1 MKSHHRTESSTPKN
15 IETLSHDGRGI
26 ARVDGKTIF
35 VVGALPGETV
45 ESSTYKRHKKFD
57 EAMCDKVLAPLTDE
71 ILGSSE
77 RAKPQCPHFYGIPTN
92 LADESSRTKSICGGC
107 SLQHLNI
114 QTQRHHKE
122 AVLLEQLKHFGHVEP
137 QKISS
142 PLTDNVSWGY
152 RHRARLSV
160 RWSDKKNTL
169 YVGFR
174 ERMYPRRI
182 TDMQT
187 CEILLPAVGKKIVE
201 LRLLIESLEAKQHIP
216 QIEVAAG
223 SEACALIIRHQVP
236 LCEHDREKL
245 VDFGQK
251 NNFWILLQ
259 AGSIDKLEWLLP
271 IEPAPLFY
279 RLHEENLTFFFQPAH
294 FTQVNP
300 GLNQEL
306 VKQAVQ
312 LLNPQP
318 HETILDLFCGLGNFS
333 LPLAKRAKHVVGVEG
348 SEMMVKQAQLNAD
361 ANYLTNTNF
370 YAADLS
376 NVSFREMSW
385 AQHTYDKILLDP
397 ARTGALEIVHSIEQW
412 NSNTIV
418 YVSCNPATL
427 ARDADILV
435 NQKGYILQ
443 EAGIADMFP
452 HTSHVES
459 IALFVKR

>member
-1 MKSHHRTESSTPKN
+1 MKSTKEPDISQTKI

-26 ARVDGKTIF
+26 ARIEGKTIF

-45 ESSTYKRHKKFD
+45 ESSTYKRHKKYD
-57 EAMCDKVLAPLTDE
+57 EAMCDKVVIAAQ
-71 ILGSSE
+71 E
-77 RAKPQCPHFYGIPTN
+77 RVSPQCVYFYGISTN
-92 LADESSRTKSICGGC
+92 ISTNTEEESSRTKSICGGC

-114 QTQRHHKE
+114 QSQRKHKE
-122 AVLLEQLKHFGHVEP
+122 GVLLEQLKHFGHVTPE
-137 QKISS
+137 KIAQ
-142 PLTDNVSWGY
+142 PLADASSWGY

-160 RWSDKKNTL
+160 RWSDKKSIL

-182 TDMQT
+182 TDMNS
-187 CEILLPAVGKKIVE
+187 CEILIPTVGKKIRD
-201 LRLLIESLEAKQHIP
+201 LRILIESLDARTHIP

-223 SEACALIIRHQVP
+223 DEASVLIFRHQIE
-236 LCEHDREKL
+236 LSEQDRKKL
-245 VDFGQK
+245 FDFGQK
-251 NNFWILLQ
+251 NSFWILLQ
-259 AGSIDKLEWLLP
+259 AGNINNLEWLLP
-271 IEPAPLFY
+271 SEPAPLFY
-279 RLHEENLTFFFQPAH
+279 RLHEENLTFFFHPAH

-300 GLNQEL
+300 GLNQKL
-306 VKQAVQ
+306 VQQAIQ

-318 HETILDLFCGLGNFS
+318 TETVLDLFCGLGNFS

-348 SEMMVKQAQLNAD
+348 SEMMVKQAEFNAE
-361 ANYLTNTNF
+361 ANHLTNTSF
-370 YAADLS
+370 FAADLS
-376 NVSFREMSW
+376 NITFREMPW
-385 AQHTYDKILLDP
+385 AQKHYDKILLDP

-412 NSNTIV
+412 NPNIIV

-435 NQKGYILQ
+435 NQKGYILR

-459 IALFVKR
+459 IALFEKKKC